1 MRRFLNSPANFSNET
16 MDLVGDSLNTDNNMS
31 SSTGVIA
38 TTSDVIEHNTSTQE
52 ETRFTD
58 ANFVRNDLAVIN
70 DSNLSHLDETTTIVK
85 FLQRPT
91 EVWSASIADADMKLM
106 TPFASNTGWAARS
119 TLKTFDLPKDF
130 MKGRKRDKLNNY
142 EWFKADMVVRFMVN
156 VNPFVAGRMW
166 ACFVPMENN
175 VHDECKCLF
184 KSRASITSY
193 PGVEIDLQNNNSAE
207 LRVPWCSTYDAI
219 SLTDPRD
226 PDSATGNS
234 IGKIHLFS
242 ITDMLSGDNTTVIP
256 ITAYAWFENIE
267 LKGPT
272 PHTVSVQFQA
282 KGEAKGPISE
292 VASKI
297 SGAGDFLSK
306 VPVIGGIAS
315 SVSWVANIVGGVAS
329 IFGWSRPIKGS
340 ASDAIVNIPG
350 RGFTNFK
357 AEDSAVVLGMAA
369 DNAVAEK
376 ETNFM
381 ESVDEMDIQHIAA
394 RPALV
399 STIRWVKGAR
409 VKATL
414 ANQPVGPLVD
424 DVRVRNWTIGSSTY
438 QVYDLSLF
446 ESLATK
452 FAYWR
457 ADVHY
462 KISITRTPFHVGRL
476 EVVFVPRA
484 IVNDI
489 DIPYL
494 DTTNTWR
501 HVLDMTEQNELEFVV
516 PYMQKNVMCR
526 SGRNPSDVSHD
537 DAGPA
542 GIVGSLIV
550 RALTPLSSP
559 DTVSNFVQV
568 NVWKWATNVCF
579 ACPLSMDLEVPPKPD
594 SVAVQFQGDGEAE
607 ASSGDHRTKSL
618 PAILVEAAK
627 AVSVIFQGN
636 VANMP
641 LEAST
646 VAFGEVNTASNTLDS
661 ACLVG
666 GEMVTNL
673 RQATRAHRAYPL
685 QVTDE
690 YLLNTNLVGALGG
703 FVGYCANIFAFYRG
717 GISYKLIPNAQD
729 DGRKKVTTRL
739 CQVYGDGF
747 RQTDGPE
754 HITYT
759 DLTPFHEVQVPFYI
773 TSRRGLCNYKPLTV
787 QNATN
792 VRLGVLVRT
801 DHPGGLQAYVG
812 AKDDLTFGFLFGP
825 PIYAENITSRLT
837 STDVETI

>member
-1 MRRFLNSPANFSNET
+1 MN
-16 MDLVGDSLNTDNNMS
+16 MDLVGDPTNTDNNMS

-38 TTSDVIEHNTSTQE
+38 TTSDVIEHNTSTHE

-70 DSNLSHLDETTTIVK
+70 DSNLSHLDETTTIIK

-91 EVWSASIADADMKLM
+91 EVWSASISTSDMKLM
-106 TPFASNTGWAARS
+106 TPFASNTGWAVRP

-130 MKGRKRDKLNNY
+130 MKGRKLDKLNNY

-166 ACFVPMENN
+166 ACFVPMEND
-175 VHDECKCLF
+175 VYDECKCLY

-207 LRVPWCSTYDAI
+207 LRVPWCSTFDAI
-219 SLTDPRD
+219 SLTNPSDPNGF
-226 PDSATGNS
+226 SGYS

-242 ITDMLSGDNTTVIP
+242 ITDMLAGDNTTVIP
-256 ITAYAWFENIE
+256 ITAYAWFENVE

-272 PHTVSVQFQA
+272 PNLVNVDFQA
-282 KGEAKGPISE
+282 KGETKGPISE

-297 SGAGDFLSK
+297 SAAGDFLSE
-306 VPVIGGIAS
+306 VPVIGGVAS
-315 SVSWVANIVGGVAS
+315 AVSWVSNIVGGVAS

-340 ASDAIVNIPG
+340 ASDSIVNIPG

-369 DNAVAEK
+369 DNSIAEK
-376 ETNFM
+376 ENNFM

-399 STIRWVKGAR
+399 STLRWVKGAMA
-409 VKATL
+409 KAVL
-414 ANQPVGPLVD
+414 ANQPIGPMID
-424 DVRVRNWTIGSSTY
+424 DVRISQWTIGSSQY
-438 QVYDLSLF
+438 EVYDMSLF
-446 ESLATK
+446 ESLATQ

-457 ADVHY
+457 ADLHY
-462 KISITRTPFHVGRL
+462 KISITRTAFHVGRL
-476 EVVFVPRA
+476 EVVFIPRQ
-484 IVNDI
+484 IIDDS
-489 DIPYL
+489 DIPGL

-501 HVLDMTEQNELEFVV
+501 HVLDMTEQNEIEFVI
-516 PYMQKNVMCR
+516 PYMHKNVMCR
-526 SGRNPSDVSHD
+526 SGRNPSDDMRSD
-537 DAGPA
+537 TGPD
-542 GIVGSLIV
+542 GCVGSLIV
-550 RALTPLSSP
+550 RSLTPLSSP
-559 DTVSNFVQV
+559 DTVSNFVQI

-579 ACPLSMDLEVPPKPD
+579 SCPLSMGLEVPPKPVVSPR
-594 SVAVQFQGDGEAE
+594 SVQLQGGEEVE
-607 ASSGDHRTKSL
+607 ASGDHQTKSL
-618 PAILVEAAK
+618 PQVIVEGISQV
-627 AVSVIFQGN
+627 VSVLFQGN
-636 VANMP
+636 LANEP
-641 LEAST
+641 LSAST
-646 VAFGEVNTASNTLDS
+646 IAFGEVNTAQHTLDS

-673 RQATRAHRAYPL
+673 RQATRAHRAFPL
-685 QVTDE
+685 QVTDN
-690 YLLNTNLVGALGG
+690 YLLNTNIVGGIQG
-703 FVGYCANIFAFYRG
+703 FIGYCCNIFAFYRG
-717 GISYKLIPNAQD
+717 GVSYKLVPNSAD
-729 DGRKKVTTRL
+729 DSRRVVTTRL

-754 HITYT
+754 HLTYT

-773 TSRRGLCNYKPLTV
+773 TSRRGLCNYKPQTV
-787 QNATN
+787 YNATD

-801 DHPGGLQAYVG
+801 DAPGGLKAYIG

-825 PIYAENITSRLT
+825 PIYSANVTRPSTL
-837 STDVETI
+837 TDVETN